1 MLVAPSRSD
10 LDFRSGKWSDFVSN
24 KGKLVSSIV
33 SSDGEYFFDLTGGK
47 EPRLFLIRLA
57 DRLVEEIVGLNE
69 IRTVDNPY
77 IHTTLNVTPDNS
89 PILTR
94 DVGTQEVYSIALK

>member
-1 MLVAPSRSD
+1 MLVASSRSD
-10 LDFRSGKWSDFVSN
+10 LDFRSGKWSDFISS

-33 SSDGEYFFDLTGGK
+33 SPDGEHFFYITEGK
-47 EPRLFLIRLA
+47 EPRLFRIRLA

-69 IRTVDNPY
+69 IRTGDDPY
-77 IHTTLNVTPDNS
+77 IPTTLNVTPDNS
-89 PILTR
+89 PLLTR